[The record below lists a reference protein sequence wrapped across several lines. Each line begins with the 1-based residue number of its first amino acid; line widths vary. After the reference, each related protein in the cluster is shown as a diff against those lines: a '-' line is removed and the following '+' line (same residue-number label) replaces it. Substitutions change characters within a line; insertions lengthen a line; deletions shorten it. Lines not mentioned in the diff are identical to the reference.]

1 MSKWQN
7 DSMLD
12 AALNYVAD
20 NGSQLDVVSDTETP
34 TDLSGSLASTAL
46 TVGAG
51 NGDYTL
57 DDGDTSGRK
66 LTIAQ
71 QADINVDASGDA
83 NHIVISD
90 GGSPATLY
98 LVTTCTTQTLTSGNT
113 VTVPSF
119 EDEIADA
126 S

>member
-20 NGSQLDVVSDTETP
+20 NGTQMDVVSDISTP
-34 TDLSGSLASTAL
+34 TDLSGSLATRSLSA
-46 TVGAG
+46 GDG
-51 NGDYTL
+51 NGDYIVQ
-57 DDGDTSGRK
+57 DGEISGRR
-66 LTIAQ
+66 LTISQ
-71 QADINVDASGDA
+71 QSDITVDADGDA

-90 GGSPATLY
+90 GVTLY

-119 EDEIADA
+119 DDEIADA